1 MNETERAFD
10 ILLIYCPISLFNTKN
25 CPSVKWIGDE
35 GINNITDFF
44 GNASNQR
51 PSIFDPVL
59 VITQCKAYKIFV
71 MKKINNW
78 EGAKGPELS
87 RLEERLRGERSKAST
102 LTSILSK
109 QKLIKTEKLIKK
121 EKESLSRK
129 KKNSFEIMLEQWMT
143 SEYTIW
149 HPDITKVL
157 FYKVCVL
164 VNTKNSLSVNFKR

>member
-1 MNETERAFD
+1 
-10 ILLIYCPISLFNTKN
+10 
-25 CPSVKWIGDE
+25 
-35 GINNITDFF
+35 
-44 GNASNQR
+44 
-51 PSIFDPVL
+51 
-59 VITQCKAYKIFV
+59 

-87 RLEERLRGERSKAST
+87 RLEERLRGEKSKAST

-143 SEYTIW
+143 SEYTI
-149 HPDITKVL
+149 
-157 FYKVCVL
+157 
-164 VNTKNSLSVNFKR
+164 

>member
-1 MNETERAFD
+1 
-10 ILLIYCPISLFNTKN
+10 
-25 CPSVKWIGDE
+25 
-35 GINNITDFF
+35 
-44 GNASNQR
+44 
-51 PSIFDPVL
+51 
-59 VITQCKAYKIFV
+59 

-143 SEYTIW
+143 SEYTI
-149 HPDITKVL
+149 
-157 FYKVCVL
+157 
-164 VNTKNSLSVNFKR
+164 